1 METHCCC
8 LQPVLCFSSRDQLIT
23 AHMKQTPVTVISNLN
38 NLHLFTGRNI
48 LITVVVPV
56 RLTAVVWFL
65 INILFTELH
74 QDCMYVTLIK
84 HPRAHF
90 WVSVCVALSSR
101 HCFRSGPNCVPEMLW
116 SFWTSTTLTSM
127 SENTLCAV
135 CVIWGKHLY
144 PPPHTVLHITVALSC
159 LTHLFKPLHSYH
171 HPPQSIRLCY
181 IPPLSCCQ
189 EIILLCFVPSA
200 KETKAHYPLKSSYW
214 FWNERN
220 VKARTLSSHASLSF
234 FLSPFTSNEELSQY
248 LLQLV
253 QVLRYEPYYDCALT
267 HFLLERAQGN
277 RKIGHFLFW
286 HLRCVWTR
294 GLCVHRKKGKEAVCE
309 IGWLLRAFSSLLP
322 SIGQR
327 STCQLFQSSL
337 PSSWRPTV
345 EAASLILR
353 F

>member
-84 HPRAHF
+84 HLRAHF

-144 PPPHTVLHITVALSC
+144 PTPTYSFIHYSGPPC
-159 LTHLFKPLHSYH
+159 RLFKPLHSYH
-171 HPPQSIRLCY
+171 HPLQSIRLCY

-189 EIILLCFVPSA
+189 VIILLCFVPSA
-200 KETKAHYPLKSSYW
+200 RERQKHIILWNQATGFEMKETWKLEHSPLML
-214 FWNERN
+214 
-220 VKARTLSSHASLSF
+220 LSL
-234 FLSPFTSNEELSQY
+234 
-248 LLQLV
+248 
-253 QVLRYEPYYDCALT
+253 
-267 HFLLERAQGN
+267 
-277 RKIGHFLFW
+277 
-286 HLRCVWTR
+286 
-294 GLCVHRKKGKEAVCE
+294 
-309 IGWLLRAFSSLLP
+309 FSSFP
-322 SIGQR
+322 SPVMRSCR
-327 STCQLFQSSL
+327 STCY
-337 PSSWRPTV
+337 SWCRCCV
-345 EAASLILR
+345 MSLIMTAPSPTSCWSAR
-353 F
+353 RATAR

>member
-1 METHCCC
+1 MLLWLNIRVHISEYLSVWLSAPGTASDLAQTVSQRCSGASG
-8 LQPVLCFSSRDQLIT
+8 LQLPWPVCQRI
-23 AHMKQTPVTVISNLN
+23 
-38 NLHLFTGRNI
+38 R
-48 LITVVVPV
+48 
-56 RLTAVVWFL
+56 
-65 INILFTELH
+65 
-74 QDCMYVTLIK
+74 C
-84 HPRAHF
+84 
-90 WVSVCVALSSR
+90 ALSAWYEVNI
-101 HCFRSGPNCVPEMLW
+101 C
-116 SFWTSTTLTSM
+116 
-127 SENTLCAV
+127 
-135 CVIWGKHLY
+135 IQ
-144 PPPHTVLHITVALSC
+144 PPHTVLYITVALSC
-159 LTHLFKPLHSYH
+159 LTRLFKPLHSYH
-171 HPPQSIRLCY
+171 HPLQSIRLCY

-337 PSSWRPTV
+337 P
-345 EAASLILR
+345 
-353 F
+353 

>member
-1 METHCCC
+1 
-8 LQPVLCFSSRDQLIT
+8 
-23 AHMKQTPVTVISNLN
+23 MKQTPVTVISNLN

-144 PPPHTVLHITVALSC
+144 PTPTYGFTHYSGPLLSYSSFQASTFISSSTAIHQT
-159 LTHLFKPLHSYH
+159 LLHS
-171 HPPQSIRLCY
+171 
-181 IPPLSCCQ
+181 LSF
-189 EIILLCFVPSA
+189 LLSGDNSAFVPSA
-200 KETKAHYPLKSSYW
+200 KERQKHIILWNQATGFEMKETWKLEHSPLML
-214 FWNERN
+214 
-220 VKARTLSSHASLSF
+220 LS
-234 FLSPFTSNEELSQY
+234 
-248 LLQLV
+248 
-253 QVLRYEPYYDCALT
+253 
-267 HFLLERAQGN
+267 
-277 RKIGHFLFW
+277 LF
-286 HLRCVWTR
+286 
-294 GLCVHRKKGKEAVCE
+294 
-309 IGWLLRAFSSLLP
+309 
-322 SIGQR
+322 
-327 STCQLFQSSL
+327 SSL
-337 PSSWRPTV
+337 PSPVMRSCRSTCYSWCRCCV
-345 EAASLILR
+345 MSLIMTAPSPTSCWSAR
-353 F
+353 RATAR

>member
-1 METHCCC
+1 MLLWLNICVHISEYLSVWLSAPGTASDLAQTVSQRCSGASG
-8 LQPVLCFSSRDQLIT
+8 LQLPWPVCQRI
-23 AHMKQTPVTVISNLN
+23 
-38 NLHLFTGRNI
+38 R
-48 LITVVVPV
+48 
-56 RLTAVVWFL
+56 
-65 INILFTELH
+65 
-74 QDCMYVTLIK
+74 C
-84 HPRAHF
+84 
-90 WVSVCVALSSR
+90 ALSAWYEVNICIHPHIQLYTLQWPSL
-101 HCFRSGPNCVPEMLW
+101 S
-116 SFWTSTTLTSM
+116 SFQASTFISSSTAIHQTL
-127 SENTLCAV
+127 
-135 CVIWGKHLY
+135 
-144 PPPHTVLHITVALSC
+144 
-159 LTHLFKPLHSYH
+159 LHS
-171 HPPQSIRLCY
+171 
-181 IPPLSCCQ
+181 LSFLLSGDNSALFCSFCQ
-189 EIILLCFVPSA
+189 R
-200 KETKAHYPLKSSYW
+200 ETEAHYPLKSSYW

>member
-1 METHCCC
+1 
-8 LQPVLCFSSRDQLIT
+8 
-23 AHMKQTPVTVISNLN
+23 MKQTPVTVISNLN

-144 PPPHTVLHITVALSC
+144 PTPTYSFIHYSGPLLSYSSFQASTFISSSTAIHQT
-159 LTHLFKPLHSYH
+159 LLHS
-171 HPPQSIRLCY
+171 PSFLPSGDNSALFC
-181 IPPLSCCQ
+181 SFCQ
-189 EIILLCFVPSA
+189 R
-200 KETKAHYPLKSSYW
+200 ETKAHYPLKSSYW

>member
-84 HPRAHF
+84 HLRAHF

-144 PPPHTVLHITVALSC
+144 PTPTYSFIHYSGPPC
-159 LTHLFKPLHSYH
+159 RLFKPLHSYH
-171 HPPQSIRLCY
+171 HPLQSIRLCY